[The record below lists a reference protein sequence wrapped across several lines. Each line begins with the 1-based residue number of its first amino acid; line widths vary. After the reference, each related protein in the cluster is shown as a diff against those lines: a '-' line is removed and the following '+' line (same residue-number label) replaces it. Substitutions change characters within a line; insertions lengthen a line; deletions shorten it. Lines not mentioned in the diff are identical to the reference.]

1 MTSRAVYGVML
12 IHVALMHPNMN
23 PGYLATLVFVGSNR
37 KLYMP
42 PKNVMWQRYLRKL
55 SKNGKLLESELGLI
69 EVTPPPE

>member
-1 MTSRAVYGVML
+1 MTSRVIYGVML

-42 PKNVMWQRYLRKL
+42 PKNV
-55 SKNGKLLESELGLI
+55 I
-69 EVTPPPE
+69 